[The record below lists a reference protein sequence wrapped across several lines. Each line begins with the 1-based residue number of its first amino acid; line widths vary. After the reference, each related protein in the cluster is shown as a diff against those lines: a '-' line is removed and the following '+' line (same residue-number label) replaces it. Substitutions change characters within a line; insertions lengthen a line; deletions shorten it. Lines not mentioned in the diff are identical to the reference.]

1 MKTFWFSILLAVLS
15 LSGFNSGKKFVPLFD
30 GKTFKGLEGDTL
42 TTWRIENGALV
53 GGSLDKVVP
62 HNDFLCTTRSY
73 ANFLLKLKIKLTGNK
88 GFVNSG
94 VQFRSQRL
102 KDPAYE
108 MTGYQ
113 ADYGEKYWG
122 TLYDES
128 RRNKT
133 IAGLDPNETQKIIKL
148 NDWND
153 YELRAEGRRIRIFI
167 NGKQTTDYTE
177 PDLSIPQT
185 GLIGFQIHS
194 GGPAQVAFK
203 DIFIK
208 ELP

>member
-1 MKTFWFSILLAVLS
+1 MKTCWFSIFIAVLS
-15 LSGFNSGKKFVPLFD
+15 LTGFNPANKFVPLFD

-42 TTWRIENGALV
+42 TTWRIENGVLL

-73 ANFLLKLKIKLTGNK
+73 ANFILKLKIKLVGNK

-113 ADYGEKYWG
+113 ADYGDKYWG